1 MYRKKIPIRMDC
13 GLHVFKELLDG
24 KWKLMLIYYISEG
37 VKRPGALQRKIGA
50 DRRVMTKQ
58 LDELVQHGFV
68 DKISFE
74 TKIPKVEYQLT
85 ALGFSL
91 LPLIISL
98 ERWGEKN
105 RNVLETALTEKNGQ
119 FNQLPTPCTI

>member
-1 MYRKKIPIRMDC
+1 MYKRKIPLRTEC

-37 VKRPGALQRKIGA
+37 IKRPGALQKKLLA

-58 LDELVQHGFV
+58 LDELLEDGFV
-68 DKISFE
+68 DKIQFDS
-74 TKIPKVEYQLT
+74 KIPKVEYQLT
-85 ALGFSL
+85 QLGNSL

-98 ERWGEKN
+98 ESWGDKN
-105 RNVLETALTEKNGQ
+105 RHILESSKR
-119 FNQLPTPCTI
+119 I

>member
-1 MYRKKIPIRMDC
+1 MYKKKIPIRTDC
-13 GLHVFKELLDG
+13 GLHVFKELLNG
-24 KWKLMLIYYISEG
+24 KWKLMLIYYISEDI
-37 VKRPGALQRKIGA
+37 KRPGALQKKIDV

-68 DKISFE
+68 NKFSFD

-85 ALGFSL
+85 ALGISL

-98 ERWGEKN
+98 EKWGENN
-105 RNVLETALTEKNGQ
+105 RGVLEAAFSDNN
-119 FNQLPTPCTI
+119 NQIINKPTQCNI